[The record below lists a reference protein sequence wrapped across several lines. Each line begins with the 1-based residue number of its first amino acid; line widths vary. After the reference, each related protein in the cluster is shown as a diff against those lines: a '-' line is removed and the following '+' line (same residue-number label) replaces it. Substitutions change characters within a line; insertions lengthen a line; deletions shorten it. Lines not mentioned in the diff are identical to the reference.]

1 VLTNDCRCYL
11 INLER
16 SPERLEAMHARLT
29 QLEIEYERVPGID
42 GQTLD
47 EAEFQ
52 QYTRENR
59 YYKPLSRGEV
69 GCYLSHNKA
78 LQCFLDSGARFAL
91 ILEDD
96 GEFAAQMCS
105 IIHNAITLRDNTENT
120 LLQWDL
126 LKLTQ
131 RRRRARY
138 IELAQLTP
146 SPSGR
151 GDGAS
156 ARYLVEYGWS
166 VPTVANATLWTRA
179 GAERWIQAFRGC
191 ARPIDCDLQHP
202 WEYGLTIL
210 SVHPPVATQT
220 DAISTIGQRKGK
232 HIRSPWPKLRYEANR
247 IRPRLRH
254 FARRYGWSM
263 LLVWLWRRRQTLC
276 N

>member
-1 VLTNDCRCYL
+1 MLPPDCRCYL
-11 INLER
+11 INLDR
-16 SPERLEAMHARLT
+16 SPERLEIMHARLT
-29 QLEIEYERVPGID
+29 ELGIEYQRIPGVD
-42 GQTLD
+42 GRALD
-47 EAEFQ
+47 EAEFR

-59 YYKPLSRGEV
+59 YYKPLNRGEV

-78 LQCFLDSGARFAL
+78 LQYFLDSGTPYAL

-96 GEFAAQMCS
+96 GEFAADLCN
-105 IIHNAITLRDNTENT
+105 IIQHAITLRETTQNP
-120 LLQWDL
+120 LLHWDL

-138 IELAQLTP
+138 IELAQLNP

-151 GDGAS
+151 GDGVR
-156 ARYLVEYGWS
+156 ARSLVEYGLS

-210 SVHPPVATQT
+210 SVHPPASTQT
-220 DAISTIGQRKGK
+220 DAISTIGERKGQN
-232 HIRSPWPKLRYEANR
+232 IRSPWPKFRYEANR
-247 IRPRLRH
+247 LWPRLRH
-254 FARRYGWSM
+254 FSRRYGWG
-263 LLVWLWRRRQTLC
+263 LLLSWLWKPHQRLRH
-276 N
+276 